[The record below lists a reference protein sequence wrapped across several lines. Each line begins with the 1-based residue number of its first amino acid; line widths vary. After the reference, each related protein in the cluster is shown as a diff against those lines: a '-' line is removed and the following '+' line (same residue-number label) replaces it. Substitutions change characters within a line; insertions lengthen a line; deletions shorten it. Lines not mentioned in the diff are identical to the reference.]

1 MVTFPIVKEVFTIS
15 VRAGAMCFML
25 AFSTLAGSGSNS
37 HDLMVVL
44 CMSFT
49 ISGIVV
55 GVNELIFTEVSG
67 ALSMCLLSGSSC
79 FSVTIILFILSVKNS
94 LNSFAKSHSNWVGG
108 NGNCLFLKRSLFVIL
123 KTALKLFLFS
133 LKYL

>member
-15 VRAGAMCFML
+15 VIAGAICSML
-25 AFSTLAGSGSNS
+25 TLSNLADSGSNS

-44 CMSFT
+44 CISFT

-67 ALSMCLLSGSSC
+67 ALSMCLLSGIQ
-79 FSVTIILFILSVKNS
+79 T
-94 LNSFAKSHSNWVGG
+94 HGG
-108 NGNCLFLKRSLFVIL
+108 V
-123 KTALKLFLFS
+123 
-133 LKYL
+133 